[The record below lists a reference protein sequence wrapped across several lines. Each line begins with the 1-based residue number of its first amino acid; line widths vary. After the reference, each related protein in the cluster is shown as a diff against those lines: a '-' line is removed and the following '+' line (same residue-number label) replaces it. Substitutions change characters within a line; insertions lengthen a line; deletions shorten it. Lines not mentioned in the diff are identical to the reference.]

1 MDSESFSFVESAL
14 VFGLLED
21 QNFKKFN
28 HPLSQ
33 FVVHKDAV
41 EWSMKFRDDFKEAVS
56 NGALLEKYPS
66 LRSDARDTNFDYAQ
80 QEFKKQVL
88 FRQVIKSFS
97 DNKTLLSSNPKS
109 ALTSIVNSLADVEV
123 GYDED
128 VSQYDDGETDRLAE
142 YEDRVEKR
150 TLGEGMI
157 GIRTPFRT
165 INATGMGWQPGE
177 LVSFFARPTV
187 GKTWLCVKIACEAA
201 LQGKKTLLIS
211 TEMTKQSIGMRVDVV
226 MSNMMGIKLSH
237 HAIRTGSQMDTALY
251 KKFLQSNNRKNLM
264 ISDSIS
270 GEESISM
277 SGISGLIRKYRPD
290 ICIIDGVYLVST
302 AVSNRAAW
310 EQSHSL
316 FYGLKNF
323 ALANNMTIVAATQAT
338 REAGANLF
346 QPPGPNQVAFG
357 DALIR
362 ASDVALSMCLVE
374 NFPQLRDVQFQKFR
388 DGVLG
393 SDLATLKWDV
403 NQGLITE
410 TDMAAM

>member
-1 MDSESFSFVESAL
+1 
-14 VFGLLED
+14 
-21 QNFKKFN
+21 
-28 HPLSQ
+28 
-33 FVVHKDAV
+33 
-41 EWSMKFRDDFKEAVS
+41 
-56 NGALLEKYPS
+56 
-66 LRSDARDTNFDYAQ
+66 
-80 QEFKKQVL
+80 
-88 FRQVIKSFS
+88 
-97 DNKTLLSSNPKS
+97 
-109 ALTSIVNSLADVEV
+109 
-123 GYDED
+123 
-128 VSQYDDGETDRLAE
+128 
-142 YEDRVEKR
+142 
-150 TLGEGMI
+150 MI

>member
-28 HPLSQ
+28 HPISQ
-33 FVVHKDAV
+33 FVVHKDAI
-41 EWSMKFRDDFKEAVS
+41 EWSMKFRDDFKEAVD

-66 LRSDARDTNFDYAQ
+66 LRADARDTNFDYAQ

-97 DNKTLLSSNPKS
+97 DNKTLLSSNPKA

-128 VSQYDDGETDRLAE
+128 VTQYDDGEIDRLAE
-142 YEDRVEKR
+142 YKDRVEKR
-150 TLGEGMI
+150 SLGEGMI

-211 TEMTKQSIGMRVDVV
+211 TEMPKQSIGMRVDVV
-226 MSNMMGIKLSH
+226 MANMMGIKLSH
-237 HAIRTGSQMDTALY
+237 HAIRTGSQMDIGVY
-251 KKFLQSNNRKNLM
+251 KKFYK
-264 ISDSIS
+264 
-270 GEESISM
+270 
-277 SGISGLIRKYRPD
+277 
-290 ICIIDGVYLVST
+290 V
-302 AVSNRAAW
+302 
-310 EQSHSL
+310 
-316 FYGLKNF
+316 
-323 ALANNMTIVAATQAT
+323 TIE
-338 REAGANLF
+338 RIL
-346 QPPGPNQVAFG
+346 
-357 DALIR
+357 
-362 ASDVALSMCLVE
+362 
-374 NFPQLRDVQFQKFR
+374 
-388 DGVLG
+388 
-393 SDLATLKWDV
+393 
-403 NQGLITE
+403 
-410 TDMAAM
+410 